1 LAADDST
8 DDRAGETFG
17 GVRELAR
24 ESKHGDWLMATATRR
39 KTASWKRPGS
49 PIGRRG
55 PRKANPKYKRN
66 SREPWG
72 RGDVQTLKQLAR
84 QNMPTRVIGLKL
96 GRTETA
102 VRGKA
107 QREGIS
113 LRPVNRSPNKE
124 RRRG

>member
-1 LAADDST
+1 
-8 DDRAGETFG
+8 
-17 GVRELAR
+17 
-24 ESKHGDWLMATATRR
+24 MATARR
-39 KTASWKRPGS
+39 KTAAWRRPGS

-66 SREPWG
+66 TREPWG
-72 RGDVQTLKQLAR
+72 RGDVQTLRQLVKQ
-84 QNMPTRVIGLKL
+84 NTPTRVIGLKL

-113 LRPVNRSPNKE
+113 LKPINRSPNKGK
-124 RRRG
+124 RQRSR